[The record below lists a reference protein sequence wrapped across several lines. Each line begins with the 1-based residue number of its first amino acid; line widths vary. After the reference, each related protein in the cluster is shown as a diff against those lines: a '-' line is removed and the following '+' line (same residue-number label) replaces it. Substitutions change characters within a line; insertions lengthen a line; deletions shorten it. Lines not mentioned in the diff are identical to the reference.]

1 MNVEILDKDLVYNI
15 GVTLLHS
22 LWQIT
27 VVYLILTGL
36 NKMFRKG
43 SSRLRYNL
51 SYLSLILVFML
62 SVGTFI
68 FYQNR
73 EKSSVIIVE
82 KYDEMPVPGNTDV
95 SKSALPAPP
104 DKSVI
109 TTKSTLDENPWY
121 LPYLVYGYFIGLLIL
136 GIRLLAGFLYLRKFR
151 FKGLTLVS
159 PDIEEKFQRLLD
171 RFPKV
176 RNIELRESIL
186 ARVPMVLGYFKPL
199 IIVPAGTFAHI
210 PFNQMEAI
218 LAHEIAHIQR
228 NDYLQNIFQSIIEVV
243 FFYHPLVYLISVRI
257 RKERENCCDDIALK
271 QCSDTTEYVKA
282 LANLEELKIKI
293 SYPAVALGHKRSHLL
308 ERINRILNQNTM
320 KTKVSDRIF
329 AGIIVIAGFATILL
343 TGSATLSIGQARNGD
358 PSAQDASIHLKNNAG
373 PEIVFDTIINID
385 NGKITTQRKNKK
397 GKEETIEMN
406 FSEGRLSS
414 VRVDDAEV
422 PPEQYSEFRAVI
434 EASLEEVRKAA
445 REVALAEQELARV
458 DMEEVERELQRAREE
473 MEAVDIE
480 QVRAEALEE
489 LAKARAEIDA
499 AEMERMQAE
508 MARINMDSIQ
518 REVKEAMAEVDWE
531 EINRE
536 IENAINEAG
545 YQNEEVRRALE
556 EARIAM
562 EESMDIDISGI
573 IDGAVVI
580 AMESI
585 KMIDLEMIGQ
595 SIEIAL
601 REAERAMRELD
612 VEMQAVIE
620 GSMEESTRDSIIQ
633 DIEQSKKELKEE
645 KTRLE
650 KLEKDMEKA
659 LEELE
664 DGK

>member
-1 MNVEILDKDLVYNI
+1 MNPDILDKDLVYNI

-27 VVYLILTGL
+27 LVYLILLGL
-36 NKMFRKG
+36 IKLLRKG
-43 SSRLRYNL
+43 SSGLRYTV
-51 SYLSLILVFML
+51 SYLSLILAFLL
-62 SVGTFI
+62 SAGTFAY
-68 FYQNR
+68 YQNR
-73 EKSSVIIVE
+73 DNSSVIIVE
-82 KYDEMPVPGNTDV
+82 KYSEGSIPSEEAFTASPTQ
-95 SKSALPAPP
+95 ALPQ
-104 DKSVI
+104 KSVI
-109 TTKSTLDENPWY
+109 KTKSSLDENPWY
-121 LPYLVYGYFIGLLIL
+121 LPYLVYGYFAGILIL
-136 GIRLLAGFLYLRKFR
+136 GIRLLAGYLYLRKLR
-151 FKGLTLVS
+151 YRGIKSVS
-159 PDIEEKFQRLLD
+159 ADIEEKFQRLLD
-171 RFPKV
+171 RFSLS
-176 RNIELRESIL
+176 RRIELKESVL

-218 LAHEIAHIQR
+218 LAHELAHIQR
-228 NDYLQNIFQSIIEVV
+228 NDFLQNLFQSIIEVI
-243 FFYHPLVYLISVRI
+243 FFYHPLVYLISSRI

-271 QCSDTTEYVKA
+271 VCSDTAEYVRA

-293 SYPAVALGHKRSHLL
+293 SYPAVALGHKKSHLL
-308 ERINRILNQNTM
+308 ERIKRILNQNTM

-358 PSAQDASIHLKNNAG
+358 PSAQDASIHLRNNVG
-373 PEIVFDTIINID
+373 PEIVSDTIINID

-397 GKEETIEMN
+397 GKEETIELN

-414 VRVDDAEV
+414 VKVDDDEV
-422 PPEQYSEFRAVI
+422 PPEQYAEFRAVI
-434 EASLEEVRKAA
+434 QASLEEVRRAA
-445 REVALAEQELARV
+445 REVALAEQELAAV
-458 DMEEVERELQRAREE
+458 DMEEVERELERAREE
-473 MEAVDIE
+473 MEAVDFE

-499 AEMERMQAE
+499 AEIEKIEAE
-508 MARINMDSIQ
+508 MARVNMDSIQ
-518 REVKEAMAEVDWE
+518 REVEKAMAEVDWE

-545 YQNEEVRRALE
+545 LENEEVRMALE

-562 EESMDIDISGI
+562 KETMNLDLSGI
-573 IDGAVVI
+573 IEGAMAV

-585 KMIDLEMIGQ
+585 KMIDMEMIGQ

-601 REAERAMRELD
+601 REAERAMQELD
-612 VEMQAVIE
+612 IEMQAVIE
-620 GSMEESTRDSIIQ
+620 SSMSESTRDSIIQ
-633 DIEQSKKELKEE
+633 DIEQNKKELQKE
-645 KTRLE
+645 KARLE

-664 DGK
+664 DGQ